1 MQKQLGQHFLKQT
14 SRRRTKCTGLT
25 TTACQSEAFWA
36 WTLINLLSN
45 SVCAALIT
53 VRSVEAYSTGSN
65 ECSERAKPTV
75 SEQRPWSPCSHF
87 RTFRTK
93 TVEQCRRHVRL
104 QVGHILFS
112 KNVTCKQLEKL
123 ELREANANLPWYRW
137 KGGTR
142 PCDSPVHD
150 HIAVCV
156 PRRRVDATPTL

>member
-1 MQKQLGQHFLKQT
+1 MRLQKQLGQHFLKQT

-25 TTACQSEAFWA
+25 TTTCQSEAFWA

-93 TVEQCRRHVRL
+93 TVDQCQQHVRI
-104 QVGHILFS
+104 QIGHIPLS
-112 KNVTCKQLEKL
+112 QNVTRKQHFKL
-123 ELREANANLPWYRW
+123 ELRKANSNLWRD
-137 KGGTR
+137 G
-142 PCDSPVHD
+142 
-150 HIAVCV
+150 
-156 PRRRVDATPTL
+156 